1 MERNRFEIIWKR
13 AKIILP
19 SLIGAIAGYAY
30 YNFIGCNGSCPI
42 SGNPYISTV
51 YGAFAGF
58 LFIDWNSIFNKNK
71 KELKRDNN

>member
-19 SLIGAIAGYAY
+19 ALIGAIAGYAY
-30 YNFIGCNGSCPI
+30 YNFIGCNGNCPI

-58 LFIDWNSIFNKNK
+58 LFIDWKSIFNKNK